1 MFLSKFK
8 YFASCL
14 TLIACLVLSSTSR
27 AANLITT
34 DGVAV
39 ITSTLDKKIFRSRAI
54 ENALQ
59 NLVGQGSQIVES
71 FSIVENGQVLIDQVH
86 LASKLGIQEY
96 RIVKEGIKGKHYHV
110 TLNVVLNDEDKQET
124 DKQCRRA
131 VPPSMDLSVSLKVNY
146 NSMPAWAI
154 FPDNFVNQ
162 IIENHEFQPKLQKPS
177 MQSQRQIQAAS
188 LYSLFKTEQNE
199 KSYENF
205 YKLHTTVAVEALH
218 NNTFLDKNLDLKVS
232 VSSYILRKSEKI
244 LEKKAISYF
253 PIIQRSLNG
262 ALSHVTRKDWPSTKK
277 TIANFV
283 LENLNHQLSDL
294 DCLEIFPKINAES
307 GKAFLNYGSLDGI
320 TPSDMFLVKNS
331 KAQKIYFQL
340 ESLEE
345 HRANIKVISKIE
357 ALEDLIGSE
366 VEVVSGS

>member
-1 MFLSKFK
+1 
-8 YFASCL
+8 
-14 TLIACLVLSSTSR
+14 
-27 AANLITT
+27 
-34 DGVAV
+34 
-39 ITSTLDKKIFRSRAI
+39 
-54 ENALQ
+54 
-59 NLVGQGSQIVES
+59 
-71 FSIVENGQVLIDQVH
+71 
-86 LASKLGIQEY
+86 
-96 RIVKEGIKGKHYHV
+96 
-110 TLNVVLNDEDKQET
+110 
-124 DKQCRRA
+124 
-131 VPPSMDLSVSLKVNY
+131 
-146 NSMPAWAI
+146 
-154 FPDNFVNQ
+154 
-162 IIENHEFQPKLQKPS
+162 
-177 MQSQRQIQAAS
+177 
-188 LYSLFKTEQNE
+188 
-199 KSYENF
+199 
-205 YKLHTTVAVEALH
+205 
-218 NNTFLDKNLDLKVS
+218 
-232 VSSYILRKSEKI
+232 VSSYISRKSEKI